1 MKRPLAGTN
10 SDAEIRN
17 ARRIVK
23 PLFQSF
29 PHFARD
35 AGSLRFMGAF
45 PEHRAIVR
53 RRQRSTAWHARKSS
67 PPPSAERRLPASLQ

>member
-1 MKRPLAGTN
+1 MKRPLAGSD

-23 PLFQSF
+23 PLFQSL
-29 PHFARD
+29 PNFARD

-45 PEHRAIVR
+45 LEHRAIVG
-53 RRQRSTAWHARKSS
+53 RRQRSTTWGAQIQSS
-67 PPPSAERRLPASLQ
+67 APAERRLPASLQ